1 MLFSHPSHLLK
12 IANHTGKIKLALD
25 TAPFICSSIG
35 WNLPVPGASPQKAE
49 HTAEMLTSTEW
60 LSKEACTLEVI
71 SDMTALSTPSSP
83 SEIPSSCQGQHRTAH
98 GFCAHC
104 QWQRL
109 LQRAY
114 HWYVFCLYC
123 LFTSPAMASTAV
135 IAPLFMRTGQSSPLH
150 STWIDTMDSSDLHVS
165 LVCTRFRAP
174 QH

>member
-12 IANHTGKIKLALD
+12 IANLAQKIKLALD
-25 TAPFICSSIG
+25 TAPCICSSIG
-35 WNLPVPGASPQKAE
+35 WNLPVPGASPQRL
-49 HTAEMLTSTEW
+49 TIWQRLTSSDW
-60 LSKEACTLEVI
+60 LSKEACMLEVI

-83 SEIPSSCQGQHRTAH
+83 SEIPSSCQGQHSTAH

-114 HWYVFCLYC
+114 HCYMFCLCC
-123 LFTSPAMASTAV
+123 LITSPAMASTVV
-135 IAPLFMRTGQSSPLH
+135 IAPLFMCMRQSSPLH
-150 STWIDTMDSSDLHVS
+150 TTWIDTMDSSDLYVS

-174 QH
+174 QY